1 MTEEHEMEMALSRA
15 DFMRLLPQAVQG
27 PFRVDEDAGG
37 RIFGGLGGI
46 GWDIQLTPL
55 PPRRIAL
62 LELPRLKVQ
71 LRLRSSDPVATGA
84 WLHRFML
91 GFQRAGG

>member
-1 MTEEHEMEMALSRA
+1 MTDIHEMEMALSRA
-15 DFMRLLPQAVQG
+15 DFMRLLPQAVGG
-27 PFRVDEDAGG
+27 PIHASDNNATLNGG
-37 RIFGGLGGI
+37 QGGLGWEI
-46 GWDIQLTPL
+46 RLTDL

-62 LELPRLKVQ
+62 LELPRLQVSI
-71 LRLRSSDPVATGA
+71 RLTAPDAAAAGA

>member
-1 MTEEHEMEMALSRA
+1 MTEEHVLEMALTRA

-27 PFRVDEDAGG
+27 PFKVAGTPE
-37 RIFGGLGGI
+37 RIFGGMGSLGWEI
-46 GWDIQLTPL
+46 ELTEL
-55 PPRRIAL
+55 PMRKIAL

-91 GFQRAGG
+91 GYQRAGG